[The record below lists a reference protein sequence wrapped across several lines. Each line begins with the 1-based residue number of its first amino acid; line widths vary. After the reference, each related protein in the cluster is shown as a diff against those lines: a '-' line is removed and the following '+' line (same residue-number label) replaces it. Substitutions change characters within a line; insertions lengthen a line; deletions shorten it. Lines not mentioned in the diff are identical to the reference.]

1 MTVVVIGCGP
11 VALCAMICAL
21 EYRPARIV
29 AIDSVPDRLKRAESL
44 GCIPLNFKE
53 VDVVKEIMGL
63 TQGNGAHAV
72 IEVVGLSPALKTAY
86 DVVCPGGKISSVG
99 KLLYLFVRHWLLTKT
114 LSGVHNG
121 ELPFTAADCYNK
133 NVHIQFGRCPARYV
147 FNEALQALIRN
158 KGIIEKMEFIDL
170 VLPGL
175 DESAVDAVQRF
186 ERAEYNKVVFKP
198 NDS

>member
-63 TQGNGAHAV
+63 THGNGAHAV

-86 DVVCPGGKISSVG
+86 DVVCPGGKISSV
-99 KLLYLFVRHWLLTKT
+99 
-114 LSGVHNG
+114 GVHNG

-175 DESAVDAVQRF
+175 DESAVDAVRRF